1 MSTPDSKSANL
12 AYAAFAI
19 LREYVADRCTYSHE
33 GFRRFQAD
41 FREACANAGTDHKT
55 VLIEASR
62 ALCERQPGFEERL
75 RRRVSQVVAGFAYH

>member
-1 MSTPDSKSANL
+1 MSTPEYKSDDL

-19 LREYVADRCTYSHE
+19 LREYVADRCTYSDE
-33 GFRRFQAD
+33 GFRKFQAD
-41 FREACANAGTDHKT
+41 FREACAQAGTDHKT

-75 RRRVSQVVAGFAYH
+75 RRRVCAVTGIAYH